1 MNKNELL
8 KNCLANKISK
18 TPVAIRFNLR
28 RVCPSLSSF
37 IFASLF
43 INSFNFLSGY
53 LMFYSTWWQVPALF

>member
-8 KNCLANKISK
+8 K
-18 TPVAIRFNLR
+18 TPTAIRFNLR
-28 RVCPSLSSF
+28 GVCPSLSSF

-53 LMFYSTWWQVPALF
+53 LTFYSTWWPVPALF